1 MKAKKHQLKIG
12 PGQRLLIH
20 HRIGINSS
28 PSNFREEVMETKD
41 SYLEKMKAKF
51 DDLNYK
57 WNIERNKLEA
67 KAQNAKVEVKKKFE
81 EQLKTLQKRREKM
94 SQKLDQ
100 IDVAS
105 EDAWRDIKEGVDNAW
120 QSLNEAIKKA
130 RSHFD

>member
-1 MKAKKHQLKIG
+1 M
-12 PGQRLLIH
+12 
-20 HRIGINSS
+20 
-28 PSNFREEVMETKD
+28 EEVMETKD
-41 SYLEKMKAKF
+41 SYLKKMKAEL

-57 WNIERNKLEA
+57 WNIERNKIEA
-67 KAQNAKVEVKKKFE
+67 KAQHAKVEVKKKYE
-81 EQLKTLQKRREKM
+81 EKLKTLQKKREKM

>member
-1 MKAKKHQLKIG
+1 M
-12 PGQRLLIH
+12 
-20 HRIGINSS
+20 
-28 PSNFREEVMETKD
+28 EEVMETKD

-81 EQLKTLQKRREKM
+81 EQLKTLQKRRGEM

-120 QSLNEAIKKA
+120 QSLNETIKKV

>member
-1 MKAKKHQLKIG
+1 
-12 PGQRLLIH
+12 
-20 HRIGINSS
+20 
-28 PSNFREEVMETKD
+28 METKN
-41 SYLEKMKAKF
+41 SYLKKMKEKF

-67 KAQNAKVEVKKKFE
+67 KTQQAKAEVKEKYEKK
-81 EQLKTLQKRREKM
+81 LKTLQERREQM

-100 IDVAS
+100 IDNAS
-105 EDAWRDIKEGVDNAW
+105 EEAWRDIKKGVDSAW

>member
-1 MKAKKHQLKIG
+1 
-12 PGQRLLIH
+12 
-20 HRIGINSS
+20 
-28 PSNFREEVMETKD
+28 METKD

-81 EQLKTLQKRREKM
+81 EQLKTLQKRRGKM

-105 EDAWRDIKEGVDNAW
+105 EDAWKDIKEGVNNAW

>member
-1 MKAKKHQLKIG
+1 
-12 PGQRLLIH
+12 
-20 HRIGINSS
+20 
-28 PSNFREEVMETKD
+28 METKD
-41 SYLEKMKAKF
+41 SYLKKMKAEL

-57 WNIERNKLEA
+57 WNIECNKIEA
-67 KAQNAKVEVKKKFE
+67 KAQHAKVEVKKKYE
-81 EQLKTLQKRREKM
+81 ENLKTLQKKRAKM

-105 EDAWRDIKEGVDNAW
+105 EDAWRDVKEGVDNAW

>member
-1 MKAKKHQLKIG
+1 
-12 PGQRLLIH
+12 
-20 HRIGINSS
+20 
-28 PSNFREEVMETKD
+28 METKEA
-41 SYLEKMKAKF
+41 YLKKMKAKF

-67 KAQNAKVEVKKKFE
+67 KAQHAKVEVKKKFE
-81 EQLKTLQKRREKM
+81 DRLKTLQERREKM

-100 IDVAS
+100 IDAAG
-105 EDAWRDIKEGVDNAW
+105 EEAWKDIKEGVDGAW